1 MSAPTVSADAA
12 PAGPDGEKLLAAG
25 EKVALRL
32 WDEGPATG
40 KSPHANAYET
50 VGYAIEGEAT
60 LTLGGSE
67 TKLTP
72 GLSWVV
78 PAGAEHFYTVAG
90 HFKAVEA
97 TSPPARPR

>member
-25 EKVALRL
+25 DRVALRL

-40 KSPHANAYET
+40 KGPHANDYET
-50 VGYAIEGEAT
+50 VGLALEGEAT
-60 LTLGGSE
+60 LTINGSE

-78 PAGAEHFYTVAG
+78 PAGTKHFYAVSG

-97 TSPPARPR
+97 TSPPARS